1 MAPELLP
8 GAAAITMP
16 AALILAARQQQIQ
29 TFKPEIVI
37 VVPEKVTL
45 AGMEESLGEI
55 KKDSEEPD
63 HFILNL
69 TSGAAEVPAGTA
81 PVRK

>member
-1 MAPELLP
+1 MGCCSFAN
-8 GAAAITMP
+8 GIG
-16 AALILAARQQQIQ
+16 
-29 TFKPEIVI
+29 TFCLGSNQPEIVI

-45 AGMEESLGEI
+45 AGMEESLGKI

-69 TSGAAEVPAGTA
+69 TSGAAEVSAGTA
-81 PVRK
+81 PVRR

>member
-1 MAPELLP
+1 M
-8 GAAAITMP
+8 
-16 AALILAARQQQIQ
+16 
-29 TFKPEIVI
+29 I

-69 TSGAAEVPAGTA
+69 TSGTAEVPAGTA
-81 PVRK
+81 SVRR